1 MSSIFTPPAEDDDLV
16 IAPSP
21 EVPEPVVAESEPVVA
36 ESEPVVAESE
46 PVVES
51 DVVVESEPVVAESD
65 VVESEPVVV
74 ESDVVVESESE
85 NIVAEVFELPTTLY
99 LGKETTVTDS
109 VWDFG
114 NSTVLCIDPVEDKM
128 VANKRYIDERINGS
142 VKVDELTK
150 SLEDVIVN
158 LKSEVAR
165 AKKSEADLKAK
176 VDLLCQYL
184 FKTTKPNK
192 LAR

>member
-1 MSSIFTPPAEDDDLV
+1 MSTIFTPPAEDDDLV
-16 IAPSP
+16 IAPAP
-21 EVPEPVVAESEPVVA
+21 EVPDAPATTTVAAATVAAVEQPEPEPAAAEQPEPEPATPAVAE
-36 ESEPVVAESE
+36 
-46 PVVES
+46 VEKS
-51 DVVVESEPVVAESD
+51 DQE
-65 VVESEPVVV
+65 
-74 ESDVVVESESE
+74 E

-150 SLEDVIVN
+150 SLEEVIAD

-192 LAR
+192 LATR